1 MPSLASKKSTGL
13 SDAMKAQKA
22 ATQAEVKKETPS
34 TSTLPNSDMKRI
46 SAYVNKEQY
55 AAFTQTNKSRG
66 VSNNSVLNMLISD
79 YVQAHKAQ

>member
-34 TSTLPNSDMKRI
+34 ALPNSDMKRI